1 MYRKIQLIMKMKL
14 FSFIKWNYFSRN
26 IKRDKGC
33 YIIPMKGSVI
43 DIDRTAKVIL
53 HANIFVN
60 FPKYKHSHEEA
71 FILLRKGACL
81 TINGN
86 VKLASRATLQLHYD
100 AKLSIGRAYINHN
113 ASIIIGSDSVIG
125 EGILI
130 SRDVKIFDSDF
141 HKILDENGNQTNFPK
156 PIIIGNHVWIGI
168 GTIILRGS
176 KIADDSVIAAG
187 SVVMG
192 KVKTGTLAIGNPAR
206 SFSNVRWEE

>member
-1 MYRKIQLIMKMKL
+1 MKL